1 VKSRRS
7 NDVSCASPCAHPR
20 GLRPP
25 DERLCGPQMKRF
37 IISPTESRE
46 NHNSSSVF
54 YTAKV
59 TFGLMHRNKNQGLE
73 DILK

>member
-1 VKSRRS
+1 
-7 NDVSCASPCAHPR
+7 
-20 GLRPP
+20 
-25 DERLCGPQMKRF
+25 MKRF